1 MSAGSLIPPPAT
13 GSPSMRSPDQAVWD
27 FVQQWLEKARQ
38 DLLAAETLLQ
48 SGFVEG
54 AIVGFHAQQ
63 AAEKFIK
70 ALLVRHQVPFAK
82 THDLTLL
89 RQHVSAVDSTL
100 AGNLTPAD
108 ALTPYG
114 VDHRYPG
121 GAASITRAEAEQ
133 AVRTAQQVRD
143 LVLAALASY
152 LTSGRPGGP

>member
-1 MSAGSLIPPPAT
+1 
-13 GSPSMRSPDQAVWD
+13 MRSPDQAVWD

-38 DLLAAETLLQ
+38 DLLAAETLFQ
-48 SGFVEG
+48 AGFVDG

-63 AAEKFIK
+63 AAEKFVK

-89 RQHVSAVDSTL
+89 RRHISTVDPTL
-100 AGNLTPAD
+100 AGNLAPAD

-114 VDHRYPG
+114 VEHRYPG
-121 GAASITRAEAEQ
+121 GAAVIPRAEVEQ
-133 AVRTAQQVRD
+133 AVRTAQQARD

-152 LTSGRPGGP
+152 LASGRPGGP